1 MLTDHRSGST
11 ISPMSYRP
19 RIVDTELGE
28 ALASAGAVLI
38 EGPKACGKTETARRA
53 ARSEVLLDVDA
64 RARQAA
70 AIDPSLVLDGA
81 EPRLIDEWQREP
93 EIWNHIRRT
102 VDERRGTGHFILT
115 GSSVPPDD
123 ETRHVGAGRI
133 IRLRMRPMTLSE
145 SGRSTGTVS
154 LAAVLDGGAVRAADP
169 GLTIGQLADLVC
181 VGGWPGNLDAT
192 VAQAQR
198 LLRGYL
204 MEVARVEVQRADGM
218 RRDPQIV
225 ARLLRSLARN
235 VGTPT
240 SLNVLRTDV
249 NGSDGSLKSETL
261 ASYLDA
267 LGRLMITEDLP
278 AWAPSLRSRTR
289 LRAAPVRHF
298 VDPSLAVAAVRATPT
313 RLLGDVNWLGLL
325 FESLVVR
332 DLRVYAQALDA
343 QVFAYRDETG
353 LEADAIIEMPD
364 GGWAAF
370 EVKLGHRDL
379 DLAAQHLLRIKN
391 RVDTTAAGEPL
402 ALAVITA
409 TGYGYVRDDGVAVI
423 PIGALT
429 A

>member
-1 MLTDHRSGST
+1 
-11 ISPMSYRP
+11 MSYRP